1 VNPVLAARNANIIKM
16 PSSALPETFA
26 RSLVSSAIRRKAL
39 EEDRV
44 LSSNSRQSTCQAQIL
59 SRQQNIIK
67 FEVLNISY
75 SPNQQI
81 APNLKAKIYM
91 NVRVR
96 LAPSPTGNLH
106 IGTARTAVFNWLFAR
121 NQGGKFILR
130 VEDTDVER
138 SKSEYTDNILEGLT
152 WLGLNW
158 DEGPSFQSQR
168 LEIYRQSVQTL
179 LDKGLA
185 YRCYTTAQELDQMR
199 EAQKAKKQAPRY
211 DNRHRNLTPEQREAF
226 EAEGRQAVI
235 RFIIEDDRTISW
247 NDTVRGTVTWKGSD
261 LGGDMVIAR
270 ASSGGVI
277 GQPLYNL
284 AVVVD
289 DIDMGI
295 THVIRGEDHIGNT
308 PKQILLYEALGAT
321 IPEFAHTPLILNSI
335 GQKLSKRDG
344 VTSISDFKD
353 MGFVPEAL
361 VNYMT
366 LLGWTPPDS
375 TQEIFT
381 LSEAAAVFTF
391 DRVNKAGAKFD
402 WDKLNWL
409 NSQYLHKMPVPQLTD
424 LLIPYWWQ
432 KGGYEFDSEADRPWL
447 EQIAALIGPS
457 LVRLTDAVDMCKLFF
472 STTVEYEEEALAQL
486 QQKGAAQAL
495 QAVVEAMETHSSLTS
510 AEAQKITKK
519 LSKEKNLNKG
529 LIMRSLRAALTGA
542 MHGPDLIESW
552 VILHQRGTAKTRLLD
567 AISNLNLPAVGVAA
581 ETPTPEPPNAETVAE
596 TSAKEQ
602 PAVQTPTVETAALEV
617 TAVEKSPVEIP
628 GTEVSAVEKSPV
640 ETPGTEISAVEKS
653 PVETPETE
661 VSAVDISAVETA
673 AAAVEIPAANQQKTI
688 ASGEMTSSNEPETT
702 VIITE
707 IPAGNEAESS
717 MGTTQV
723 IITDEPPS
731 QTQQFKEQIISILSE
746 FPAYIGSFY
755 EQYKSPL
762 TVVGVILASIISL
775 KVLLGVIDELNDIPL
790 LAPTFELIGIG
801 YTVWFVYRYLLRSS
815 NRQQLG
821 QEIQALKEQVFGKKS

>member
-1 VNPVLAARNANIIKM
+1 
-16 PSSALPETFA
+16 
-26 RSLVSSAIRRKAL
+26 
-39 EEDRV
+39 
-44 LSSNSRQSTCQAQIL
+44 
-59 SRQQNIIK
+59 
-67 FEVLNISY
+67 
-75 SPNQQI
+75 
-81 APNLKAKIYM
+81 M

-121 NQGGKFILR
+121 NQGGQFILR
-130 VEDTDVER
+130 VEDTDLER

-152 WLGLNW
+152 WLGMKW
-158 DEGPSFQSQR
+158 DEGPIFQSQR
-168 LEIYRQSVQTL
+168 LEAYRQTVQIL

-185 YRCYTTAQELDQMR
+185 YRCYTTSAELDEMR
-199 EAQKAKKQAPRY
+199 EAQKANKQAPRY
-211 DNRHRNLTPEQREAF
+211 DNRHRNLTPEQRSAF

-247 NDTVRGTVTWKGSD
+247 NDMVRDTVTWKGSD

-270 ASSGGVI
+270 ASIGGDI

-289 DIDMGI
+289 DIDMAI

-321 IPEFAHTPLILNSI
+321 IPEFAHTPLILNTQ

-353 MGFVPEAL
+353 MGYLPEAL

-366 LLGWTPPDS
+366 LLGWTAPDS

-381 LSEAAAVFTF
+381 LSEAAAVFSLE
-391 DRVNKAGAKFD
+391 RVNKAGAKFD

-424 LLIPYWWQ
+424 LLIPYWQ
-432 KGGYEFDSEADRPWL
+432 KAGYEFDIEADRPWL
-447 EQIAALIGPS
+447 EQITTLISQS
-457 LVRLTDAVDMCKLFF
+457 LVRLTDAVDMCKVFF
-472 STTVEYEEEALAQL
+472 STTVEYEEEAIAQL
-486 QQKGAAQAL
+486 QQPRVAEAL
-495 QAVVEAMETHSSLTS
+495 QAVLEALESHSTLIS

-552 VILHQRGTAKTRLLD
+552 VILHQRGTDRDRLQT
-567 AISNLNLPAVGVAA
+567 AINNLNLPVVGAVTQ
-581 ETPTPEPPNAETVAE
+581 TPTPETSKAETPPETPTLEHQAVEISTVATPTIE
-596 TSAKEQ
+596 TIETPVIE
-602 PAVQTPTVETAALEV
+602 PAVEV
-617 TAVEKSPVEIP
+617 TAVETPVVEP
-628 GTEVSAVEKSPV
+628 SSAPEVSGVATAVQETV
-640 ETPGTEISAVEKS
+640 ETPVVEPAVEVTAVEPPTVEPAVEVTVVEAPTVETVESSVAAVEIS
-653 PVETPETE
+653 PVAT
-661 VSAVDISAVETA
+661 V
-673 AAAVEIPAANQQKTI
+673 AAAVEIPAANQPKTI
-688 ASGEMTSSNEPETT
+688 ASEEMTSSNEPETT

-707 IPAGNEAESS
+707 IPTGNETESS
-717 MGTTQV
+717 IGTTKVTVTEENPNQA
-723 IITDEPPS
+723 
-731 QTQQFKEQIISILSE
+731 QQIKEQVISILSE
-746 FPAYIGSFY
+746 LPAYIGAFY

-762 TVVGVILASIISL
+762 TVVGLILVSIVSL
-775 KVLLGVIDELNDIPL
+775 KVLLGVVNELNDIPL

-821 QEIQALKEQVFGKKS
+821 QEIQAIKEQVFGKKS

>member
-1 VNPVLAARNANIIKM
+1 
-16 PSSALPETFA
+16 
-26 RSLVSSAIRRKAL
+26 
-39 EEDRV
+39 
-44 LSSNSRQSTCQAQIL
+44 
-59 SRQQNIIK
+59 
-67 FEVLNISY
+67 
-75 SPNQQI
+75 
-81 APNLKAKIYM
+81 M

-121 NQGGKFILR
+121 NQGGQFILR
-130 VEDTDVER
+130 VEDTDLER
-138 SKSEYTDNILEGLT
+138 SKSEYTDNILAGLT
-152 WLGLNW
+152 WLGMNW

-168 LEIYRQSVQTL
+168 LETYRQTVQTL

-185 YRCYTTAQELDQMR
+185 YRCYTTSEELDKMR
-199 EAQKAKKQAPRY
+199 EEQKANKQAPRY
-211 DNRHRNLTPEQREAF
+211 DNRHRHLTPEQREAF
-226 EAEGRQAVI
+226 EAQGRQAVI

-270 ASSGGVI
+270 ASSGGEI

-284 AVVVD
+284 AVVAD

-321 IPEFAHTPLILNSI
+321 LPEFAHTPLILNTQ

-353 MGFVPEAL
+353 MGYIPEAL

-366 LLGWTPPDS
+366 LLGWTAPDS

-381 LSEAAAVFTF
+381 LSEAAPLFSF
-391 DRVNKAGAKFD
+391 ERVNKAGAKFD

-424 LLIPYWWQ
+424 LLIPYWQ
-432 KGGYEFDSEADRPWL
+432 KAGYEFDPVVDRSWL

-457 LVRLTDAVDMCKLFF
+457 LVRLNDAVDMCKLFF

-486 QQKGAAQAL
+486 QQPNVAEAL
-495 QAVVEAMETHSSLTS
+495 LAVLKVVESHSTLIS

-552 VILHQRGTAKTRLLD
+552 VILHQRGTDKTRLQE
-567 AISNLNLPAVGVAA
+567 AISNLNLPLVGVVAP
-581 ETPTPEPPNAETVAE
+581 TSTPEQANAETATE
-596 TSAKEQ
+596 TQAQEQ
-602 PAVQTPTVETAALEV
+602 PAVEVTSVEQLSVETAPAEV
-617 TAVEKSPVEIP
+617 TAVE
-628 GTEVSAVEKSPV
+628 
-640 ETPGTEISAVEKS
+640 
-653 PVETPETE
+653 
-661 VSAVDISAVETA
+661 ISAVETVETETPEA
-673 AAAVEIPAANQQKTI
+673 AAPEVSGVEIPTVEAVGTEVSGVEIPTVEAAEAVEIAAAHQPETI

-702 VIITE
+702 VTITE
-707 IPAGNEAESS
+707 VSSGTDPESS
-717 MGTTQV
+717 IGTTKV
-723 IITDEPPS
+723 TITEESPS
-731 QTQQFKEQIISILSE
+731 QTQQIKEQIISILSE
-746 FPAYIGSFY
+746 LPAYIGGFY

-762 TVVGVILASIISL
+762 TVVGVIIASIISL
-775 KVLLGVIDELNDIPL
+775 KVLLGVVDELNDIPL

-801 YTVWFVYRYLLRSS
+801 YTAWFIYRYLLRSS

-821 QEIQALKEQVFGKKS
+821 QEIQALKEQIFGKKS